1 MKQSLTR
8 KVRQTIASGILQVLK
23 EEMDG
28 VSIWTEQQLQLEVVE
43 IGTAMNDKEDVIG
56 IQRQEQ
62 IVTVEERRQDKP
74 INGED
79 NKKMHNEE
87 KNLKSSSN
95 VSDSTANLLQKLQS
109 ACLFYKRPITSV
121 NAVRKVVQEGNI
133 NSEKE
138 NYRVSFLREK

>member
-79 NKKMHNEE
+79 NK
-87 KNLKSSSN
+87 
-95 VSDSTANLLQKLQS
+95 
-109 ACLFYKRPITSV
+109 
-121 NAVRKVVQEGNI
+121 
-133 NSEKE
+133 
-138 NYRVSFLREK
+138 